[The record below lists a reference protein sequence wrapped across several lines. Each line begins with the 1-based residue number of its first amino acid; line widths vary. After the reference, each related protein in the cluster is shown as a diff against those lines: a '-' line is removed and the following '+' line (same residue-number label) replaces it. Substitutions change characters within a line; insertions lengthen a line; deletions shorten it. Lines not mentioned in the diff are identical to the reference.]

1 MNRNNMYNLTS
12 PQENIW
18 MLENLNKNTNM
29 NNILGTF
36 CMDEILDVNMLQQAI
51 NKMIEINE
59 GLRIRIKLIERDSVP
74 ICRRV

>member
-1 MNRNNMYNLTS
+1 MYNLTS